1 MLPLLQREIL
11 LTKEKFQAQGI
22 TFLVLKIENPKQPT
36 YHFQRC
42 NTTKGCSS
50 SFISFWVALIF
61 DQLCVCVCHP
71 FLTTVVLLL
80 IHLLFHHNFLWLFLS
95 FGVMYLYFSDC
106 REFFSTNKRKND
118 SYKYL
123 GVSPIFFFHLQKYWG
138 LQTVSKNDYCFWQ
151 KESLQMR
158 PLLRLKSTFGN

>member
-95 FGVMYLYFSDC
+95 FGGCTCTSVIAGNFLALTKGKMIPTSIWEFLQFS
-106 REFFSTNKRKND
+106 FFICKNIEV
-118 SYKYL
+118 YK
-123 GVSPIFFFHLQKYWG
+123 
-138 LQTVSKNDYCFWQ
+138 
-151 KESLQMR
+151 
-158 PLLRLKSTFGN
+158 PLAKMIIVFGKKKAYKWDHCYS